1 MRKIITIILL
11 AAMTLS
17 MVACGSA
24 EPESTTLPSE
34 PESSA
39 PSTTEAENIE
49 ATTEPTE
56 EVNIQTYPLNVDS
69 AYADYAVSL
78 PNIIFTTTGEENGLP
93 GNIYVF
99 EGVIERIDICKDET
113 DVFTF
118 EEAMVKTDGGTVRIS
133 NLYKSTYD
141 AFADEYG
148 AEAAKQSFEDD
159 VTNYIFPDEDI
170 RARFI
175 VVYMGYS
182 ARYECPFFI
191 LGASKAVLEM
201 GEFEDPVADNKKN
214 NQATENA
221 TPEVSSTPTGEVEGT
236 EPPAESK
243 PTETKPA
250 ETKPAETE
258 PPETKPA
265 ETKPAETEPADT
277 EPADTK
283 PAETEPVETKPVQSS
298 PTAGERNALNS
309 AKSYLSFSAFS
320 YSGLIRQ
327 LEYEGY
333 TNAEATYAA
342 NNCGADWNAQA
353 LKSAKS
359 YLSFSAFSY
368 SGLIGQLQYE
378 GFTSSQAAY
387 GVDNCGAN
395 WNEQAAKCA
404 ASYLSIMSFSRDDL
418 IGQLQYEGFT
428 YAQAVYG
435 VEANGL

>member
-34 PESSA
+34 PESST

-56 EVNIQTYPLNVDS
+56 AVNIQTYPLNVDS
-69 AYADYAVSL
+69 AYADYAVSI

-99 EGVIERIDICKDET
+99 EGVIERIDIYKDET
-113 DVFTF
+113 DTFTF
-118 EEAMVKTDGGTVRIS
+118 EEAMVKTEGGTVRVL
-133 NLYKSTYD
+133 NLYKSIYN
-141 AFADEYG
+141 AFADAYG
-148 AEAAKQSFEDD
+148 DSAAKQSFEDNIY
-159 VTNYIFPDEDI
+159 NYILPDEGI

-182 ARYECPFFI
+182 SLYDCPAFI
-191 LGASKAVLEM
+191 LGASKAIFDI
-201 GEFEDPVADNKKN
+201 GEYEDPVANNKKN

-221 TPEVSSTPTGEVEGT
+221 TPELSSTPTGEVEGT
-236 EPPAESK
+236 AP

-258 PPETKPA
+258 PP

-298 PTAGERNALNS
+298 PTASERNALNS

>member
-1 MRKIITIILL
+1 MRKIIAYILL

-34 PESSA
+34 SESSA
-39 PSTTEAENIE
+39 PSTTEAVTIE

-78 PNIIFTTTGEENGLP
+78 PNIIFTTTGAENGLP
-93 GNIYVF
+93 GSIYII
-99 EGVIERIDICKDET
+99 EGVIERIDITHDET
-113 DVFTF
+113 DTFTY
-118 EEAMVKTDGGTVRIS
+118 ENAMVKTDSGTVRIN
-133 NLYKSTYD
+133 NLYKSVYN

-148 AEAAKQSFEDD
+148 AKAAKQSFEDD
-159 VTNYIFPDEDI
+159 VTNYIFPDEGI

-182 ARYECPFFI
+182 ARYDCPSFI

-201 GEFEDPVADNKKN
+201 GEFEDPVANIKKTD
-214 NQATENA
+214 QSTENT

-236 EPPAESK
+236 EPPTESK
-243 PTETKPA
+243 PT

-265 ETKPAETEPADT
+265 ETEPAETNPT
-277 EPADTK
+277 
-283 PAETEPVETKPVQSS
+283 ETEPVDTKPVQSS
-298 PTAGERNALNS
+298 PTAGEQNALKS
-309 AKSYLSFSAFS
+309 AKNYLSFSAFS
-320 YSGLIRQ
+320 YTGLIKQ

-342 NNCGADWNAQA
+342 NNCGANWNEQA
-353 LKSAKS
+353 LKSAKN

-378 GFTSSQAAY
+378 GFTPSEATF

-395 WNEQAAKCA
+395 WFEQAAKSA
-404 ASYLSIMSFSRDDL
+404 ANYLSIMSFSRDEL

-428 YAQAVYG
+428 YEQAVYG